1 MEQSGRGEELLQVP
15 TASSG
20 PGAAAAS
27 IPPLSPSHMFM
38 QLREQGEI
46 MSGRA
51 EQQGQQETRAAYRN
65 IMALRR
71 FLKTHGHFSK
81 LEAKKQWKLGLLAED
96 LSVNPGS
103 VICCLCSLRNVSVSS
118 VSLFLSFCV
127 SLSLFALSPLFPKF
141 LVPNF
146 CLMFMRVTGMG

>member
-71 FLKTHGHFSK
+71 FLKTHGHFK
-81 LEAKKQWKLGLLAED
+81 IG
-96 LSVNPGS
+96 G
-103 VICCLCSLRNVSVSS
+103 
-118 VSLFLSFCV
+118 
-127 SLSLFALSPLFPKF
+127 
-141 LVPNF
+141 
-146 CLMFMRVTGMG
+146 